1 MTLIGAQVKGAIQ
14 RAADFLVPP
23 TCPLCQDI
31 VARPG
36 GLCAACWAELPV
48 LSGRPCVS
56 CGLPPLSGGD
66 GGDKMPCDCEHL
78 PQLYDQRRAVMRYE
92 GAARTLILR
101 FKHADRTDCAP
112 DLARLMMT
120 GLRGLERECDLI
132 VPVPIHWRRY
142 LGRRYNQSALLADH
156 LGAQAGVPVGQG
168 LVRTRPTPPQS
179 GGRGKRTKNVRDAFA
194 LDMDVT
200 GKRVLLVDD
209 VMTTGATLGACAAL
223 LKDAGAAAVHYA
235 VLAAVPPAR
244 KGVGKQRA
252 NLRP

>member
-120 GLRGLERECDLI
+120 GLRGLER
-132 VPVPIHWRRY
+132 
-142 LGRRYNQSALLADH
+142 
-156 LGAQAGVPVGQG
+156 
-168 LVRTRPTPPQS
+168 TRPTPPQS

-244 KGVGKQRA
+244 KGAGKQRA